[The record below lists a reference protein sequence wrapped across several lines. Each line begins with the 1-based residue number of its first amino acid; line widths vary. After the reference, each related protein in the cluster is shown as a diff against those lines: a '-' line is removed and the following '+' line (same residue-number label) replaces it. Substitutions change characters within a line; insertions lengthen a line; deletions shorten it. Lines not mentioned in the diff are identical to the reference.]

1 MDEEIINSLQF
12 VELEA
17 LLNHEL
23 FDSLFTFRNVIDLNP
38 NNAYF
43 DFVPG
48 NALQYLYEW
57 IRIKL

>member
-1 MDEEIINSLQF
+1 MDEEIIDSLQF

-23 FDSLFTFRNVIDLNP
+23 FDSLFTLWNVIDLNP
-38 NNAYF
+38 NNAHF

-48 NALQYLYEW
+48 NALQYLYE
-57 IRIKL
+57 